1 MKQHAKADESDVSNF
16 QLSAIS
22 DGNHGPCNSG
32 LDRQSVIRHL
42 AHALHE
48 MREKQRGTDRVLTT
62 SSASD
67 GSAVPATHE
76 WNKYQ
81 DTRYAHRHHSLD
93 NVLHVFHKNWHGI
106 RAAAGSLP
114 GHKLA
119 ISDEPLRVDIL
130 ANIFHEIVAVSPE
143 RIVFHGV
150 SENCILLIDI
160 LHRRGLGDR
169 AYLVFHGSPAMWHNE
184 RERGLAYAA
193 IQLRAAR
200 KLAGLHF
207 MKSGTEFPGVDIYSP
222 LLLNMS
228 PLLEPKTADLLR
240 KCARKPVGFLPGWG
254 VLHKN
259 LYVSAIAAAST
270 SCLEEVWFFSSELD
284 LPLDM
289 DKKLRKLAPSTRD
302 DTFILYSSV
311 SVTLNVSIIDCHPM
325 VNLESQAVRTPCL
338 RGPLFLDALDDH
350 EYVKLTM
357 VNNTNSIRDISERI
371 SHVVSV
377 DKIEMAEMIEDYQKR
392 CDLVAIDRYCEYLGV

>member
-1 MKQHAKADESDVSNF
+1 MKQHAKAGESNASNF
-16 QLSAIS
+16 QLNAIS
-22 DGNHGPCNSG
+22 NGNDGTFDSG
-32 LDRQSVIRHL
+32 LDRRRVVQHL
-42 AHALHE
+42 AQALHE
-48 MREKQRGTDRVLTT
+48 MREKKLAADQVFTP
-62 SSASD
+62 SHSPD
-67 GSAVPATHE
+67 GSVAPSTHE
-76 WNKYQ
+76 WNRYQ
-81 DTRYAHRHHSLD
+81 DTRYAHRHRSLD

-114 GHKLA
+114 GYKLA
-119 ISDEPLRVDIL
+119 ISDELLRVDIL
-130 ANIFHEIVAVSPE
+130 ANIFHEIAALSPE
-143 RIVFHGV
+143 RIVFHGI

-160 LHRRGLGDR
+160 LHHRGLGDR

-193 IQLRAAR
+193 IQLRAAG

-207 MKSGTEFPGVDIYSP
+207 MKSGTEFPGVDVYAP

-228 PLLEPKTADLLR
+228 PLLAPKTADLL
-240 KCARKPVGFLPGWG
+240 KTCARKPVAFLPGWG

-259 LYVSAIAAAST
+259 LHVSAMAAASA
-270 SCLEEVWFFSSELD
+270 SCLEEVWIFSSELE

-289 DKKLRKLAPSTRD
+289 GKKLRKLAPTTRD

-357 VNNTNSIRDISERI
+357 INNTNSIKEISERI
-371 SHVVSV
+371 NHVISV
-377 DKIEMAEMIEDYQKR
+377 DKIEMAEMIDDYQRR